1 MVIRVVNGFTLDGGG
16 KGGMQFSI
24 PPSHTRAMLFFISSA
39 YFAANVVKQYGTE
52 TLAIYRSNFI
62 RRFAVVEEQRSI
74 AVILQLV
81 ILDGIVQAITAA

>member
-1 MVIRVVNGFTLDGGG
+1 
-16 KGGMQFSI
+16 MQLSI
-24 PPSHTRAMLFFISSA
+24 PPSHTRAMMFFISLA

-74 AVILQLV
+74 AVVLQLV